1 MRQSNNCPVPGHVE
15 SECEGEEVNAVDA
28 VPRSAKKKKGV
39 VRTKP
44 TKTVKLATASGSPT
58 RVGRDAMLECVREG
72 RRCNAKF
79 LDADVQRLLVLVS
92 VVGDGKEC
100 GLFRASRI

>member
-1 MRQSNNCPVPGHVE
+1 MRQSNNCPVPGPVE

-28 VPRSAKKKKGV
+28 VPRSAKKKGV
-39 VRTKP
+39 VMTKP

-72 RRCNAKF
+72 RSCNAKF

-92 VVGDGKEC
+92 AVGDGKEC
-100 GLFRASRI
+100 GLFRVSRI